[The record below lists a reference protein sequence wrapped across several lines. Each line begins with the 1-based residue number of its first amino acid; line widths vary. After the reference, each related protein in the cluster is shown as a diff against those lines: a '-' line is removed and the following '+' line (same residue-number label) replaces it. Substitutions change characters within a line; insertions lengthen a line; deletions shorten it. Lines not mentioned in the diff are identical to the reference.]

1 MIPEELDKLEARIFE
16 LSETL
21 RRLEEQNRILRVDQR
36 SLNKENGRL
45 TEKNRIACTRLE
57 SIVNRLKTLE
67 LSA

>member
-1 MIPEELDKLEARIFE
+1 MIQEELDKLEARIHE

-21 RRLEEQNRILRVDQR
+21 RRLEEQNRILRIDQR

-57 SIVNRLKTLE
+57 SFVNRLKVL
-67 LSA
+67 

>member
-1 MIPEELDKLEARIFE
+1 MIQEELDKLESRIVE

-45 TEKNRIACTRLE
+45 TEKNRIACSRLE

-67 LSA
+67 QSA

>member
-1 MIPEELDKLEARIFE
+1 MIQEELDKLEARIFE
-16 LSETL
+16 LSETM

-57 SIVNRLKTLE
+57 SIVSRLKSLE
-67 LSA
+67 QTV

>member
-1 MIPEELDKLEARIFE
+1 MIQEELDKLEVRIFE
-16 LSETL
+16 LSETM

-57 SIVNRLKTLE
+57 SIVSRLKSLE
-67 LSA
+67 QTA

>member
-1 MIPEELDKLEARIFE
+1 MIQEELDKLESRIFE

-45 TEKNRIACTRLE
+45 TEKNRIACSRLE

-67 LSA
+67 QSA

>member
-1 MIPEELDKLEARIFE
+1 MIQEELDKLEARIFE
-16 LSETL
+16 LSETM

-57 SIVNRLKTLE
+57 SIVGRLKSLE
-67 LSA
+67 QTV

>member
-1 MIPEELDKLEARIFE
+1 MIQEELDKLEARIFE
-16 LSETL
+16 MSETM

-57 SIVNRLKTLE
+57 SIVGRLKSLE
-67 LSA
+67 QTV